1 MTAIV
6 VFGVIA
12 ILVAAALTVY
22 FRLTRDPGGTHRV
35 TGWEPAE
42 LRQLAGPEVHHEW
55 NASPPPWPPEV
66 ARPRGQGGDQTPAR
80 VPVAPWR
87 GRRADHQEAD
97 ANPGGG
103 QSPHRGD
110 VQGRDGGCVPP
121 ESRPAAR
128 ADLTGSM
135 SPRPTKEGPQAVSTP
150 LPGGTPAFLG
160 APLLAPVTG
169 DLWPQHVPA
178 APGGDEAPG
187 PAHPPPPRRDDGRAA
202 AAAVTAPGPGDL
214 PAVTAAVKA
223 MDLDAYAAS
232 LPACPWA
239 TGEFARILAEV
250 P

>member
-1 MTAIV
+1 MIYAYVFIAIAAIV
-6 VFGVIA
+6 AVGVA
-12 ILVAAALTVY
+12 WYLHATRVPPRHGAA
-22 FRLTRDPGGTHRV
+22 
-35 TGWEPAE
+35 GWTPAE
-42 LRQLAGPEVHHEW
+42 LRQLRGPEVHHEEYT
-55 NASPPPWPPEV
+55 SVPPWPPEV
-66 ARPRGQGGDQTPAR
+66 RPRGQGRDNAPAR

-103 QSPHRGD
+103 HSSHRGD

-128 ADLTGSM
+128 ADLTGSL

-160 APLLAPVTG
+160 APLLAPPTG
-169 DLWPQHVPA
+169 DLWPHDVPA